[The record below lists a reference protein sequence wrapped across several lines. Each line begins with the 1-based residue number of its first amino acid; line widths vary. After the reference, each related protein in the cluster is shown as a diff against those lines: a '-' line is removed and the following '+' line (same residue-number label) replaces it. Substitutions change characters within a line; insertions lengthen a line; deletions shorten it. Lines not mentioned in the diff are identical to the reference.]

1 LLWFTLFNKYS
12 YPQFSYVG
20 RLVFRWLP
28 RGFTNTIP
36 TERELNKKE
45 SLISLKFFPVET
57 GERGTPIYSK
67 TEMFS
72 E

>member
-1 LLWFTLFNKYS
+1 M
-12 YPQFSYVG
+12 
-20 RLVFRWLP
+20 FRWLP